1 MLALLLV
8 VDFELGAR
16 LMDPSPDGREIA
28 GALGTALVA
37 GLLALL
43 ALVRRWMPGRSAVA
57 AGLTLS
63 LVASLAAAAGAGLS
77 LSLTETAALLVL
89 TAAAVGRDPSTP
101 GILVTGAAALTVGLL
116 AVLLRIGSAPT
127 VVSLALLVWACAI
140 AIGLAGRQLRRRRER
155 AEEDHR
161 RAERLELARELH
173 DVVAHQVGGIVVQ
186 AQAATAVPA
195 LDPGRAAEVFTAIES
210 AGLEALEG
218 MRRMVG
224 AIREE
229 SAEDA
234 SPTVPYGLGDIP
246 GLVEAVDLEGV
257 STVLELEDATMPL
270 PPGVGETAYRV
281 VREALT
287 NVRRHAPEGRARVR
301 VRVRD
306 TRLELEI
313 DNDGV
318 PPRPRRAGPG
328 GYGLTGMS
336 ERVDALGG
344 TMRAG
349 AREPDGWT
357 VHVVLPLERNR

>member
-1 MLALLLV
+1 GGGCGGGSVPVA
-8 VDFELGAR
+8 DGDRSSAR
-16 LMDPSPDGREIA
+16 AHG
-28 GALGTALVA
+28 GCG
-37 GLLALL
+37 
-43 ALVRRWMPGRSAVA
+43 
-57 AGLTLS
+57 
-63 LVASLAAAAGAGLS
+63 
-77 LSLTETAALLVL
+77 
-89 TAAAVGRDPSTP
+89 GRDPSTP

-140 AIGLAGRQLRRRRER
+140 AVGLAGRQLRRRRER

-246 GLVEAVDLEGV
+246 GLVEAVDLE
-257 STVLELEDATMPL
+257 
-270 PPGVGETAYRV
+270 
-281 VREALT
+281 
-287 NVRRHAPEGRARVR
+287 
-301 VRVRD
+301 
-306 TRLELEI
+306 
-313 DNDGV
+313 
-318 PPRPRRAGPG
+318 
-328 GYGLTGMS
+328 
-336 ERVDALGG
+336 
-344 TMRAG
+344 
-349 AREPDGWT
+349 
-357 VHVVLPLERNR
+357 